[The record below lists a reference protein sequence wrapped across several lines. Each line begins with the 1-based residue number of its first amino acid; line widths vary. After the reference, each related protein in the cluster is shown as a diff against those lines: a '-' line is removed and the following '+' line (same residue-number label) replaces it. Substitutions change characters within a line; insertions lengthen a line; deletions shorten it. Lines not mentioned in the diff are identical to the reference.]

1 MALFNKKKPVES
13 EYIKAQTE
21 MNKEPVKK
29 ASERI
34 LFDEITSDDQKTT
47 YLVDM
52 LAKHHPLV
60 LNFERVDVPTANKV
74 LAFIAGA
81 TYALNGKTIKIDEK
95 IYLFA
100 LSEEFLD
107 NSLDEWIRFIK
118 N

>member
-1 MALFNKKKPVES
+1 MALFKKKQPVN
-13 EYIKAQTE
+13 EYQKAQTE
-21 MNKEPVKK
+21 MNQEPVSK

-34 LFDEITSDDQKTT
+34 HFDVVTGDDQKTL
-47 YLVDM
+47 YLIDKMV
-52 LAKHHPLV
+52 KHQPLV
-60 LNFERVDVPTANKV
+60 LNFENVDVPTANKV

-81 TYALNGKTIKIDEK
+81 VYALHGKTIKIDEK

-107 NSLDEWIRFIK
+107 ASLDEWIRLLK

>member
-1 MALFNKKKPVES
+1 MALFKKKPAVNEYVE
-13 EYIKAQTE
+13 AQKE
-21 MNKEPVKK
+21 MNKEPQKK

-34 LFDEITSDDQKTT
+34 YFDKISSDDQKTT
-47 YLVDM
+47 YLVD
-52 LAKHHPLV
+52 LLIKHHPLV
-60 LNFERVDVPTANKV
+60 LNFEEVDVPTANKV

-81 TYALNGKTIKIDEK
+81 VYALHGKTIKIDEK

-107 NSLDEWIRFIK
+107 ASLDAWIRELK